1 MRHVKTDPV
10 SEVSQSRRWLFGAR
24 LSTRHRCP
32 QTVDGKFPLI
42 GRFAT
47 SSQKRSVKTN
57 DSVHVLAAL
66 YGPLARSLDFP
77 LDVLPRLVVLG
88 IFEECLDR

>member
-1 MRHVKTDPV
+1 MVP
-10 SEVSQSRRWLFGAR
+10 EL
-24 LSTRHRCP
+24 
-32 QTVDGKFPLI
+32 

-57 DSVHVLAAL
+57 DSVHLLAAL

-77 LDVLPRLVVLG
+77 LDVLPRLVVFG